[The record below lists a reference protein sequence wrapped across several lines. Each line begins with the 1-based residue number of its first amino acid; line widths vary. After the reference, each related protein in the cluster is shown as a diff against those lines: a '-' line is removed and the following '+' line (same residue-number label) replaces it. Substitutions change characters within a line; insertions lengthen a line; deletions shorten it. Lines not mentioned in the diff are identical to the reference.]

1 MTESVR
7 DPREL
12 ADALELTAEHRP
24 AAGRAA
30 EVGADIKMRIARDGT
45 WFYHGSPIAR
55 KPLVR
60 LFASVLRREDD
71 GLYSLVTPAERCR
84 VEVEDAP
91 FLAVEV
97 TRTGTGRRQRLAF
110 RTNIDDMV
118 TASAHHPIR
127 VVHDEATG
135 EPSPYLL
142 VRERL
147 EALIARSAYYE
158 LVDYGVAENIDDV
171 SVFGVWSEGSFFELG
186 RLAVEGGG

>member
-12 ADALELTAEHRP
+12 ADALGVTAEHRP
-24 AAGRAA
+24 TEREAS
-30 EVGADIKMRIARDGT
+30 EVRGDVEMRIARDGT

-55 KPLVR
+55 IPLVR
-60 LFASVLRREDD
+60 LFSSVLRREKD
-71 GLYSLVTPAERCR
+71 GLYYLVTPVERCR
-84 VEVEDAP
+84 VQVEDAP

-97 TRTGTGRRQRLAF
+97 TRTGAGKRQCLAF

-118 TASAHHPIR
+118 TASARHPIR
-127 VVHDEATG
+127 VAYDEATG
-135 EPSPYLL
+135 EPSPYLI

-147 EALIARSAYYE
+147 EALIARPVYYE
-158 LVDYGVAENIDDV
+158 LVDHGVEENIDDV

-186 RLAVEGGG
+186 RLTDEGGG

>member
-12 ADALELTAEHRP
+12 AAALGVTAEHRP
-24 AAGRAA
+24 AARHASEVRA
-30 EVGADIKMRIARDGT
+30 DFDMRIGRDGT

-60 LFASVLRREDD
+60 LFSSVLRREDD
-71 GLYSLVTPAERCR
+71 GLYYLVTPVERCH
-84 VEVEDAP
+84 VQVEDAP

-97 TRTGTGRRQRLAF
+97 TRTGAGRRQRLAF

-127 VVHDEATG
+127 VVHDKATG

-147 EALIARSAYYE
+147 EALIARPVYYE
-158 LVDYGVAENIDDV
+158 LVDYGVEEYIDDNF
-171 SVFGVWSEGSFFELG
+171 VFGVWSEGSFFELG
-186 RLAVEGGG
+186 RLTGESGG

>member
-12 ADALELTAEHRP
+12 ADALGVTAEHRP
-24 AAGRAA
+24 ATRRPA
-30 EVGADIKMRIARDGT
+30 EVGAHIELRIARDGT

-71 GLYSLVTPAERCR
+71 GLYYLVTPAERCR

-97 TRTGTGRRQRLAF
+97 SRTGSGRRQRVAF
-110 RTNIDDMV
+110 RTNIDDLV
-118 TASAHHPIR
+118 TANAHHPIR
-127 VVHDEATG
+127 VVHDQATG
-135 EPSPYLL
+135 EPAPYLL
-142 VRERL
+142 VREGL
-147 EALIARSAYYE
+147 EALIARSVYYE
-158 LVDYGVAENIDDV
+158 LVDCGVEQYIVDNV
-171 SVFGVWSEGSFFELG
+171 VFGVWSEGSFFELG
-186 RLAVEGGG
+186 RLTAEGGG